1 MRKREIERE
10 RKWELV
16 GHSDKTKR
24 ERGKQ
29 RMKQRNRD
37 RVIECERVKAR

>member
-16 GHSDKTKR
+16 GHSDKTQR
-24 ERGKQ
+24 ERQ
-29 RMKQRNRD
+29 REN
-37 RVIECERVKAR
+37 ETEE